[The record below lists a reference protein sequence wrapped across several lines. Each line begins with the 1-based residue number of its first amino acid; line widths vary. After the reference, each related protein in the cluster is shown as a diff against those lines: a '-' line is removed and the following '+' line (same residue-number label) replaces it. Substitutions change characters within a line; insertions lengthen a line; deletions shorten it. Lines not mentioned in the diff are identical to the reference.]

1 MAAAG
6 GAQTR
11 DEQSRPSLSGLCLF
25 ACAFTP
31 RPLIKRIVSIII
43 QRKAGNGSLSLSVF
57 SLYWNRW
64 TSLGLLWRVAPAVDP
79 THMHDRCGSC
89 LLLDRPVWNPIPEAG
104 SVAFAVISSFFLSW
118 QHKCSTM
125 QIIAKAFIYSFT
137 SICIIIILYYISIIY
152 LYSLP
157 DVLIHSSCLLIY
169 ILYLYILFQAAK
181 ICCSAAKICPQR
193 ALEL

>member
-1 MAAAG
+1 MCIHSPAPYKTDREHNYSAEG
-6 GAQTR
+6 R
-11 DEQSRPSLSGLCLF
+11 
-25 ACAFTP
+25 
-31 RPLIKRIVSIII
+31 
-43 QRKAGNGSLSLSVF
+43 QRLSLSVF

-104 SVAFAVISSFFLSW
+104 SGWLRCLCRHLIFFLGW
-118 QHKCSTM
+118 PHKCSTVRRSSPRLL
-125 QIIAKAFIYSFT
+125 FIHSRLFVLLL
-137 SICIIIILYYISIIY
+137 IYYISIIY

-157 DVLIHSSCLLIY
+157 DVLIHSSCLLIIY
-169 ILYLYILFQAAK
+169 IYIYVLFQAAK